1 MKRITALLLSFALL
15 LLLCA
20 CGAST
25 ASGGN
30 ASSGDAYASWGDASA
45 GDAYASSGN
54 AAGVLPLSATPASTD
69 EPFFCVTLESSRL
82 YAFPAGGGEGRLLVD
97 KYTNCFDQDGD
108 SVLASFDDGSVA
120 RVDIRTGEVE
130 EILPA
135 GTQLF
140 HRIHAYSGGFVGEYY
155 SIRESKLFLCENG
168 KEPEE
173 IFSGRYFGDVRV
185 MNDTLVGS
193 DYSNGTNR
201 IIGYALPSLE
211 QKWETPLDAYYCLSA
226 NDDDLLISNSYDGFI
241 SRVDP
246 TDGSVTNVSGAIYA
260 NDNVQYAFDG
270 AYLVEGN
277 YETNFAFYYVR
288 GNERLTLDLPQAETT
303 RYVASARDG
312 KVLISCSAS
321 VEAGDYGWTTTTT
334 YIVLD
339 MESAKLYIVDLNGLY
354 SELFADGDFPV
365 MDSST
370 ARKPLVQN
378 IYRFFC
384 LDTGY
389 GGAEPLCSTTH
400 GAWLNI
406 ADKKADIAL
415 LAAPTDEEKAYLAE
429 RGVEVEMKLYG
440 GDGLVFI
447 APSDKADFCMVMY
460 NADGSRGAMCGNA
473 SRCVGKY
480 VYDRG
485 MTDKTV
491 VTLETDS
498 GVKTL
503 NLTVENGRTQS
514 VCVDMGAPIL
524 DCEAVPCLLGQGV
537 VKRAPITAL
546 GRRFEITPVSMGNPH
561 CVVFSKNIDS
571 INIQKIGAEFEN
583 HPAFPDRINTE
594 FVQPI
599 SASRIKMRVWERG
612 AGETLSCGTGA
623 CAAAV
628 ACILNGYCKRNTDI
642 KISLRGG
649 ELSVKWSADGNVYL
663 TGSAQTVFTGEIA
676 YGGGAR

>member
-1 MKRITALLLSFALL
+1 MKKLTTLFLSLALLLV
-15 LLLCA
+15 LCA
-20 CGAST
+20 CGAPN
-25 ASGGN
+25 ASSGN
-30 ASSGDAYASWGDASA
+30 ASSGNAYASWGNASAGDAYASWGDASA

-97 KYTNCFDQDGD
+97 KYTNCFDQDAD

-155 SIRESKLFLCENG
+155 SIRESKLYLCEDG
-168 KEPEE
+168 KEPVE
-173 IFSGRYFGDVRV
+173 IFPGRYFGDVRV
-185 MNDTLVGS
+185 VNDTLVGS
-193 DYSNGTNR
+193 DYSGDSNR

-211 QKWETPLDAYYCLSA
+211 QKWETKLDLYCYLTA
-226 NDDDLLISNSYDGFI
+226 NDDDLLLSNSYDGFV

-246 TDGSVTNVSGAIYA
+246 SDGSVVNVNGAIYA
-260 NDNVQYAFDG
+260 NDNVLYAWDG
-270 AYLVEGN
+270 TYLLEGN
-277 YETNFAFYYVR
+277 YTTNFALYLVR

-447 APSDKADFCMVMY
+447 GNNACGVTDLTLDQVRAIFRGEITNWSELGGADHAIRVLYRDDQSGSQRLFEKMVFKGE
-460 NADGSRGAMCGNA
+460 D
-473 SRCVGKY
+473 
-480 VYDRG
+480 
-485 MTDKTV
+485 
-491 VTLETDS
+491 
-498 GVKTL
+498 
-503 NLTVENGRTQS
+503 
-514 VCVDMGAPIL
+514 
-524 DCEAVPCLLGQGV
+524 VPDYE
-537 VKRAPITAL
+537 AL
-546 GRRFEITPVSMGNPH
+546 GFERLDEMNTLVSACLDDPYAIGYSIMTYLND
-561 CVVFSKNIDS
+561 VYSNEALLAFS
-571 INIQKIGAEFEN
+571 
-583 HPAFPDRINTE
+583 
-594 FVQPI
+594 
-599 SASRIKMRVWERG
+599 
-612 AGETLSCGTGA
+612 
-623 CAAAV
+623 
-628 ACILNGYCKRNTDI
+628 LNGYSATPENVRTGDYPLGTKGYVVIRSDEPEDSPSRRLYNWFG
-642 KISLRGG
+642 SP
-649 ELSVKWSADGNVYL
+649 LSDTFL
-663 TGSAQTVFTGEIA
+663 TSCGITPLSE
-676 YGGGAR
+676 

>member
-1 MKRITALLLSFALL
+1 MKKLTTLFLSLALLLV
-15 LLLCA
+15 LCA
-20 CGAST
+20 CGAPN
-25 ASGGN
+25 ASSGNASSGDAYASWGN

-135 GTQLF
+135 STQLF

-155 SIRESKLFLCENG
+155 SIRESKLYLCEDG
-168 KEPEE
+168 KEPAE
-173 IFSGRYFGDVRV
+173 IFPGRYFGDVRV
-185 MNDTLVGS
+185 VNDTLVGS
-193 DYSNGTNR
+193 DYSGDSNR

-211 QKWETPLDAYYCLSA
+211 QKWETKLDLYCYLTA
-226 NDDDLLISNSYDGFI
+226 NDDDLLLSNSYDGFV

-246 TDGSVTNVSGAIYA
+246 SDGSVVNVNGAIYA
-260 NDNVQYAFDG
+260 NDNVLYAWDG
-270 AYLVEGN
+270 TYLLEGN
-277 YETNFAFYYVR
+277 YTTNFALYLVR

-321 VEAGDYGWTTTTT
+321 VEAGDYGWTNTTT

-447 APSDKADFCMVMY
+447 GNSACGVTDLTLDQVRAIFRGEITNWSELGGADHAIRVLYRDDQSGSQRLFEKMVFKGE
-460 NADGSRGAMCGNA
+460 D
-473 SRCVGKY
+473 
-480 VYDRG
+480 
-485 MTDKTV
+485 
-491 VTLETDS
+491 
-498 GVKTL
+498 
-503 NLTVENGRTQS
+503 
-514 VCVDMGAPIL
+514 
-524 DCEAVPCLLGQGV
+524 VPDYE
-537 VKRAPITAL
+537 AL
-546 GRRFEITPVSMGNPH
+546 GFERLDEMNTLVSACLDDPYAIGYSIMTYLNDVYSNEALLAFSLIGYSATPENVRTGDYPLGTKGYVVIRSDEPEDSPARRLYNWFGSPLSDTFLTSCGITP
-561 CVVFSKNIDS
+561 
-571 INIQKIGAEFEN
+571 
-583 HPAFPDRINTE
+583 
-594 FVQPI
+594 
-599 SASRIKMRVWERG
+599 
-612 AGETLSCGTGA
+612 LS
-623 CAAAV
+623 
-628 ACILNGYCKRNTDI
+628 
-642 KISLRGG
+642 
-649 ELSVKWSADGNVYL
+649 E
-663 TGSAQTVFTGEIA
+663 
-676 YGGGAR
+676 

>member
-1 MKRITALLLSFALL
+1 
-15 LLLCA
+15 
-20 CGAST
+20 
-25 ASGGN
+25 
-30 ASSGDAYASWGDASA
+30 
-45 GDAYASSGN
+45 
-54 AAGVLPLSATPASTD
+54 
-69 EPFFCVTLESSRL
+69 
-82 YAFPAGGGEGRLLVD
+82 
-97 KYTNCFDQDGD
+97 
-108 SVLASFDDGSVA
+108 VLASFDDGSVA

-155 SIRESKLFLCENG
+155 SIRESKLYLCEDG
-168 KEPEE
+168 KEPVE
-173 IFSGRYFGDVRV
+173 IFTDRYFGDVRV
-185 MNDTLVGS
+185 IRDTLVGS

-211 QKWETPLDAYYCLSA
+211 QKWETPLDAYCCLSA

-246 TDGSVTNVSGAIYA
+246 GDGSVANVSGAVYA
-260 NDNVQYAFDG
+260 NDSVLYAYDG

-277 YETNFAFYYVR
+277 YETNFALYYLR

-321 VEAGDYGWTTTTT
+321 VEAGDYGWTNTTT

-447 APSDKADFCMVMY
+447 GNSACGVTDLTLDQVRAIFRGEITNWSELGGADHAIRVLYRDDQSGSQRLFEKMVFKGE
-460 NADGSRGAMCGNA
+460 D
-473 SRCVGKY
+473 
-480 VYDRG
+480 
-485 MTDKTV
+485 
-491 VTLETDS
+491 
-498 GVKTL
+498 
-503 NLTVENGRTQS
+503 
-514 VCVDMGAPIL
+514 
-524 DCEAVPCLLGQGV
+524 VPDYE
-537 VKRAPITAL
+537 AL
-546 GRRFEITPVSMGNPH
+546 GFERLDEMNTLVSACLDDPYAIGYSIMTYLND
-561 CVVFSKNIDS
+561 VYSNEALLAFS
-571 INIQKIGAEFEN
+571 
-583 HPAFPDRINTE
+583 
-594 FVQPI
+594 
-599 SASRIKMRVWERG
+599 
-612 AGETLSCGTGA
+612 
-623 CAAAV
+623 
-628 ACILNGYCKRNTDI
+628 LNGYSATPENVRTGDYPLGTKGYVVIRSDEPEDSPARRLYNWFG
-642 KISLRGG
+642 SP
-649 ELSVKWSADGNVYL
+649 LSDTFL
-663 TGSAQTVFTGEIA
+663 TSCGITPLSE
-676 YGGGAR
+676 

>member
-1 MKRITALLLSFALL
+1 MKKLTALFLSLALLLI
-15 LLLCA
+15 LCA
-20 CGAST
+20 CGAPN
-25 ASGGN
+25 ASDGN
-30 ASSGDAYASWGDASA
+30 ASSGNVYASWGDASSGDAYASWGDASA
-45 GDAYASSGN
+45 GDAYASSGD

-140 HRIHAYSGGFVGEYY
+140 HRIHAFSGGFVGEYY
-155 SIRESKLFLCENG
+155 SIRESKLYLCETG
-168 KEPEE
+168 KEPAE
-173 IFSGRYFGDVRV
+173 IFPGEYVGDVRV
-185 MNDTLVGS
+185 IDNVLLGS
-193 DYSNGTNR
+193 SYSGESYCIT
-201 IIGYALPSLE
+201 GYALPSLRE
-211 QKWETPLDAYYCLSA
+211 IWSVKLDPYCYPSYTTGDYFLS
-226 NDDDLLISNSYDGFI
+226 DSYSNAKM
-241 SRVDP
+241 RVDS
-246 TDGSVTNVSGAIYA
+246 TDGSIHGVDGNFAVNDTVLYA
-260 NDNVQYAFDG
+260 YGD

-277 YETNFAFYYVR
+277 YETNFALNLVR

-321 VEAGDYGWTTTTT
+321 VEAGDYGWTNTTT

-406 ADKKADIAL
+406 ADRKADIAL
-415 LAAPTDEEKAYLAE
+415 LAAPTEEEQAYLKE
-429 RGVEVEMKLYG
+429 QGVEVEMKLYG

-447 APSDKADFCMVMY
+447 GNNECGVTDLTLDEVRAIFRGEITNWSELGGADHAIRVLYRDDQSGSQRLIEKMVFKGE
-460 NADGSRGAMCGNA
+460 D
-473 SRCVGKY
+473 
-480 VYDRG
+480 
-485 MTDKTV
+485 
-491 VTLETDS
+491 
-498 GVKTL
+498 
-503 NLTVENGRTQS
+503 
-514 VCVDMGAPIL
+514 
-524 DCEAVPCLLGQGV
+524 VPDYE
-537 VKRAPITAL
+537 AL
-546 GRRFEITPVSMGNPH
+546 GFERLDEMSTLVSACLDDPYAIGYSIMTYLND
-561 CVVFSKNIDS
+561 VYSNEALLAFS
-571 INIQKIGAEFEN
+571 
-583 HPAFPDRINTE
+583 
-594 FVQPI
+594 
-599 SASRIKMRVWERG
+599 
-612 AGETLSCGTGA
+612 
-623 CAAAV
+623 
-628 ACILNGYCKRNTDI
+628 LNGYSATAENVRTGDYPLGTKGYVVIRSDEPENSPARRLYDWFG
-642 KISLRGG
+642 SP
-649 ELSVKWSADGNVYL
+649 LSDTFL
-663 TGSAQTVFTGEIA
+663 TSCGITPLSE
-676 YGGGAR
+676 

>member
-1 MKRITALLLSFALL
+1 MKKLTTLVLSLALLLV
-15 LLLCA
+15 LCA
-20 CGAST
+20 CGAPN
-25 ASGGN
+25 ASSGN
-30 ASSGDAYASWGDASA
+30 ASSGDAYASWGDASSGDAYASWGDASA

-54 AAGVLPLSATPASTD
+54 ATGVLPLSATPASTD

-155 SIRESKLFLCENG
+155 SIRESKLYLCENG
-168 KEPEE
+168 KEPVE
-173 IFSGRYFGDVRV
+173 IFTDRYFGDVRV
-185 MNDTLVGS
+185 IRDTLVGS

-211 QKWETPLDAYYCLSA
+211 QKWETPLDAYCCLSA

-246 TDGSVTNVSGAIYA
+246 GDGSVANVSGAVYA
-260 NDNVQYAFDG
+260 NDSVLYAYDG

-277 YETNFAFYYVR
+277 YETNFALYYLR

-321 VEAGDYGWTTTTT
+321 VEAGDYGWTNTTT

-384 LDTGY
+384 LDPGY

-447 APSDKADFCMVMY
+447 GNSACGVTDLTLDQVRAIFRGEITNWSELGGADHAIRVLYRDDQSGSQRLFEKMVFKGE
-460 NADGSRGAMCGNA
+460 D
-473 SRCVGKY
+473 
-480 VYDRG
+480 
-485 MTDKTV
+485 
-491 VTLETDS
+491 
-498 GVKTL
+498 
-503 NLTVENGRTQS
+503 
-514 VCVDMGAPIL
+514 
-524 DCEAVPCLLGQGV
+524 VPDYE
-537 VKRAPITAL
+537 AL
-546 GRRFEITPVSMGNPH
+546 GFERLDEMNTLVSACLDDPYAIGYSIMTYLND
-561 CVVFSKNIDS
+561 VYSNEALLAFS
-571 INIQKIGAEFEN
+571 
-583 HPAFPDRINTE
+583 
-594 FVQPI
+594 
-599 SASRIKMRVWERG
+599 
-612 AGETLSCGTGA
+612 
-623 CAAAV
+623 
-628 ACILNGYCKRNTDI
+628 LNGYSATPENVRTGDYPLGTKGYVVIRSDEPEDSPARRLYNWFG
-642 KISLRGG
+642 SP
-649 ELSVKWSADGNVYL
+649 LSDTFL
-663 TGSAQTVFTGEIA
+663 TSCGITPLSE
-676 YGGGAR
+676 

>member
-1 MKRITALLLSFALL
+1 MKKLTTLFLSLALLLV
-15 LLLCA
+15 LCA
-20 CGAST
+20 CGALN
-25 ASGGN
+25 ASSGNASSGDAYASWGN

-155 SIRESKLFLCENG
+155 SIRESKLYLCDDG
-168 KEPEE
+168 KEPVE
-173 IFSGRYFGDVRV
+173 IFPGRYFGDVRV
-185 MNDTLVGS
+185 VNDTLVGS
-193 DYSNGTNR
+193 DYSGDSNR

-211 QKWETPLDAYYCLSA
+211 QKWETKLDLYCYLTA
-226 NDDDLLISNSYDGFI
+226 NDDDLLLSNSYDGFV

-246 TDGSVTNVSGAIYA
+246 SDGSVVNVNGAIYA
-260 NDNVQYAFDG
+260 NDNVLYAWDG
-270 AYLVEGN
+270 TYLLEGN
-277 YETNFAFYYVR
+277 YTTNFALYLVR

-321 VEAGDYGWTTTTT
+321 VEAGDYGWTNTTT

-447 APSDKADFCMVMY
+447 GNSACGVTDLTLDQVRVIFRGEITNWSELGGADHAIRVLYRDDQSGSQRLFEKMVFKGE
-460 NADGSRGAMCGNA
+460 D
-473 SRCVGKY
+473 
-480 VYDRG
+480 
-485 MTDKTV
+485 
-491 VTLETDS
+491 
-498 GVKTL
+498 
-503 NLTVENGRTQS
+503 
-514 VCVDMGAPIL
+514 
-524 DCEAVPCLLGQGV
+524 VPDYE
-537 VKRAPITAL
+537 AL
-546 GRRFEITPVSMGNPH
+546 GFERLDEMNTLVSACLDDPYAIGYSIMTYLND
-561 CVVFSKNIDS
+561 VYSNEALLAFS
-571 INIQKIGAEFEN
+571 
-583 HPAFPDRINTE
+583 
-594 FVQPI
+594 
-599 SASRIKMRVWERG
+599 
-612 AGETLSCGTGA
+612 
-623 CAAAV
+623 
-628 ACILNGYCKRNTDI
+628 LNGYSATPENVRTGDYPLGTKGYVVIRSDEPEDSPARRLYNWFG
-642 KISLRGG
+642 SP
-649 ELSVKWSADGNVYL
+649 LSDTFL
-663 TGSAQTVFTGEIA
+663 TSCGITPLSE
-676 YGGGAR
+676 

>member
-1 MKRITALLLSFALL
+1 MKKLTTLFLSLALLLV
-15 LLLCA
+15 LCA
-20 CGAST
+20 CGAPN
-25 ASGGN
+25 ASSGNASSGDAYASWGN

-97 KYTNCFDQDGD
+97 KYTNCFDRDGD

-155 SIRESKLFLCENG
+155 SVRESKLYLCEDG
-168 KEPEE
+168 KEPAE
-173 IFSGRYFGDVRV
+173 IFPGRYFGDVRV
-185 MNDTLVGS
+185 VNDTLVGS
-193 DYSNGTNR
+193 DYSGDSNR

-211 QKWETPLDAYYCLSA
+211 QKWETKLDLYCYLTA
-226 NDDDLLISNSYDGFI
+226 NDDDLLLSNSYDGFV

-246 TDGSVTNVSGAIYA
+246 SDGSVVNVNGAIYA
-260 NDNVQYAFDG
+260 NDNVLYAWDG
-270 AYLVEGN
+270 TYLLEGN
-277 YETNFAFYYVR
+277 YTTNFALYLVR

-321 VEAGDYGWTTTTT
+321 VEAGDYGWTNTTT

-447 APSDKADFCMVMY
+447 GNSACGVTDLTLDQVRAIFRGEITNWSELGGADHAIRVLYRDDQSGSQRLFEKMVFKGE
-460 NADGSRGAMCGNA
+460 D
-473 SRCVGKY
+473 
-480 VYDRG
+480 
-485 MTDKTV
+485 
-491 VTLETDS
+491 
-498 GVKTL
+498 
-503 NLTVENGRTQS
+503 
-514 VCVDMGAPIL
+514 
-524 DCEAVPCLLGQGV
+524 VPDYE
-537 VKRAPITAL
+537 AL
-546 GRRFEITPVSMGNPH
+546 GFERLDEMNTLVSACLDDPYAIGYSIMTYLND
-561 CVVFSKNIDS
+561 VYSNEALLAFS
-571 INIQKIGAEFEN
+571 
-583 HPAFPDRINTE
+583 
-594 FVQPI
+594 
-599 SASRIKMRVWERG
+599 
-612 AGETLSCGTGA
+612 
-623 CAAAV
+623 
-628 ACILNGYCKRNTDI
+628 LNGYSATPENVRTGDYPLGTKGYVVIRSDEPEDSPARRLYNWFG
-642 KISLRGG
+642 SP
-649 ELSVKWSADGNVYL
+649 LSDTFL
-663 TGSAQTVFTGEIA
+663 TSCGITPLSE
-676 YGGGAR
+676 

>member
-1 MKRITALLLSFALL
+1 MKKLTTLFLSLALLLV
-15 LLLCA
+15 LCA
-20 CGAST
+20 CGALN
-25 ASGGN
+25 ASSGNASSGDAYASWGN

-155 SIRESKLFLCENG
+155 SIRESKLYLCDDG
-168 KEPEE
+168 KEPVE
-173 IFSGRYFGDVRV
+173 IFPGRYFGDVRV
-185 MNDTLVGS
+185 VNDTLVGS
-193 DYSNGTNR
+193 DYSGDSNR

-211 QKWETPLDAYYCLSA
+211 QKWETKLDLYCYLTA
-226 NDDDLLISNSYDGFI
+226 NDDDLLLSNSYDGFV

-246 TDGSVTNVSGAIYA
+246 SDGSVVNVNGAIYA
-260 NDNVQYAFDG
+260 NDNVLYAWDG
-270 AYLVEGN
+270 TYLLEGN
-277 YETNFAFYYVR
+277 YTTNFALYLVR

-400 GAWLNI
+400 GVWLNI

-447 APSDKADFCMVMY
+447 GNSACGVTDLTLDQVRAIF
-460 NADGSRGAMCGNA
+460 RG
-473 SRCVGKY
+473 
-480 VYDRG
+480 
-485 MTDKTV
+485 
-491 VTLETDS
+491 
-498 GVKTL
+498 
-503 NLTVENGRTQS
+503 
-514 VCVDMGAPIL
+514 
-524 DCEAVPCLLGQGV
+524 
-537 VKRAPITAL
+537 
-546 GRRFEITPVSMGNPH
+546 EITNWSELGGADHAIRVLYRDDQSGSQRLFEKMVFKGEDVPDYEALDFERLDEMNTLVSACLDDPYAIGYSIMTYLND
-561 CVVFSKNIDS
+561 VYSNEALLAFS
-571 INIQKIGAEFEN
+571 
-583 HPAFPDRINTE
+583 
-594 FVQPI
+594 
-599 SASRIKMRVWERG
+599 
-612 AGETLSCGTGA
+612 
-623 CAAAV
+623 
-628 ACILNGYCKRNTDI
+628 LNGYSATPENVRTGDYPLGTKGYVVIRSDEPEDSPARRLYNWFG
-642 KISLRGG
+642 SP
-649 ELSVKWSADGNVYL
+649 LSDTFL
-663 TGSAQTVFTGEIA
+663 TSCGITPLSE
-676 YGGGAR
+676 

>member
-1 MKRITALLLSFALL
+1 MKKLTTLFLSLALLLV
-15 LLLCA
+15 LCA
-20 CGAST
+20 CGAPN
-25 ASGGN
+25 ASSGNASSGDAYASWGN

-155 SIRESKLFLCENG
+155 SIRESKLYLCEDG
-168 KEPEE
+168 KEPAE
-173 IFSGRYFGDVRV
+173 IFPGRYFGDVRV
-185 MNDTLVGS
+185 VNDTLVGS
-193 DYSNGTNR
+193 DYSGDSNR

-211 QKWETPLDAYYCLSA
+211 QKWETKLDLYCYLTA
-226 NDDDLLISNSYDGFI
+226 NDDDLLLSNSYDGFV

-246 TDGSVTNVSGAIYA
+246 SDGSVVNVNGAIYA
-260 NDNVQYAFDG
+260 NDNVLYAWDG
-270 AYLVEGN
+270 TYLLEGN
-277 YETNFAFYYVR
+277 YTTNFALYLVR

-321 VEAGDYGWTTTTT
+321 VEAGDYGWTNTTT

-447 APSDKADFCMVMY
+447 GNSACGVTDLTLDQVRAIFRGEITNWSELGGADHAIRVLYRDDQSGSQRLFEKMVFKGE
-460 NADGSRGAMCGNA
+460 D
-473 SRCVGKY
+473 
-480 VYDRG
+480 
-485 MTDKTV
+485 
-491 VTLETDS
+491 
-498 GVKTL
+498 
-503 NLTVENGRTQS
+503 
-514 VCVDMGAPIL
+514 
-524 DCEAVPCLLGQGV
+524 VPDYE
-537 VKRAPITAL
+537 AL
-546 GRRFEITPVSMGNPH
+546 GFERLDEMNTLVSACLDDPYAIGYSIMTYLNDVYSNEALLAFSLIGYSATPENVRTGDYPLGTKGYVVIRSDEPEDSPARRLYNWFGSPLSDTFLTSYGITP
-561 CVVFSKNIDS
+561 
-571 INIQKIGAEFEN
+571 
-583 HPAFPDRINTE
+583 
-594 FVQPI
+594 
-599 SASRIKMRVWERG
+599 
-612 AGETLSCGTGA
+612 LS
-623 CAAAV
+623 
-628 ACILNGYCKRNTDI
+628 
-642 KISLRGG
+642 
-649 ELSVKWSADGNVYL
+649 E
-663 TGSAQTVFTGEIA
+663 
-676 YGGGAR
+676 

>member
-1 MKRITALLLSFALL
+1 MKKLTTLFLSLALLLV
-15 LLLCA
+15 LCA
-20 CGAST
+20 CGAPN
-25 ASGGN
+25 ASSGNASSGDAYASWGN

-120 RVDIRTGEVE
+120 HVDIRTGEVE

-155 SIRESKLFLCENG
+155 SIRESKLYLCEDG
-168 KEPEE
+168 KEPVE
-173 IFSGRYFGDVRV
+173 IFPGRYFGDVRV
-185 MNDTLVGS
+185 VNDTLVGS
-193 DYSNGTNR
+193 DYSGDSNR

-211 QKWETPLDAYYCLSA
+211 QKWETKLDLYCYLTA
-226 NDDDLLISNSYDGFI
+226 NDDDLLLSNSYDGFV

-246 TDGSVTNVSGAIYA
+246 SDGSVVNVNGAIYA
-260 NDNVQYAFDG
+260 NDNVLYAWDG
-270 AYLVEGN
+270 TYLLEGN
-277 YETNFAFYYVR
+277 YTTNFALYLVR

-447 APSDKADFCMVMY
+447 GNSACGVTDLTLDQVRAIFRGEITNWSELGGADHAIRVLYRDDQSGSQRLFEKMVFKGE
-460 NADGSRGAMCGNA
+460 D
-473 SRCVGKY
+473 
-480 VYDRG
+480 
-485 MTDKTV
+485 
-491 VTLETDS
+491 
-498 GVKTL
+498 
-503 NLTVENGRTQS
+503 
-514 VCVDMGAPIL
+514 
-524 DCEAVPCLLGQGV
+524 VPDYE
-537 VKRAPITAL
+537 AL
-546 GRRFEITPVSMGNPH
+546 GFERLDEMSTLVSACLDDPYAIGYSIMTYLND
-561 CVVFSKNIDS
+561 VYSNEALLAFS
-571 INIQKIGAEFEN
+571 
-583 HPAFPDRINTE
+583 
-594 FVQPI
+594 
-599 SASRIKMRVWERG
+599 
-612 AGETLSCGTGA
+612 
-623 CAAAV
+623 
-628 ACILNGYCKRNTDI
+628 LNGYSATPENVRTGDYPLGTKGYVVIRSDEPEDSPARRLYNWFG
-642 KISLRGG
+642 SP
-649 ELSVKWSADGNVYL
+649 LSDTFL
-663 TGSAQTVFTGEIA
+663 TSCGITPLSE
-676 YGGGAR
+676 

>member
-1 MKRITALLLSFALL
+1 MKKLTALFLSLALLLV
-15 LLLCA
+15 LCA
-20 CGAST
+20 CSAPNASSGN
-25 ASGGN
+25 ASSGDAYASWGN

-120 RVDIRTGEVE
+120 HVDIRTGEVE

-155 SIRESKLFLCENG
+155 SIRESKLYLCENG
-168 KEPEE
+168 KEPVE
-173 IFSGRYFGDVRV
+173 IFPGRYFGDVRV
-185 MNDTLVGS
+185 VNDTLVGS
-193 DYSNGTNR
+193 DYSGDSNR

-211 QKWETPLDAYYCLSA
+211 QKWETKLDLYCYLTA
-226 NDDDLLISNSYDGFI
+226 NDDDFLLSNSYDGFV

-246 TDGSVTNVSGAIYA
+246 SDGSVVNVNGAIYA
-260 NDNVQYAFDG
+260 NDNVLYAWDG
-270 AYLVEGN
+270 TYLLEGN
-277 YETNFAFYYVR
+277 YTTNFALYLVR

-321 VEAGDYGWTTTTT
+321 VEAGDYGWTNTTT

-447 APSDKADFCMVMY
+447 GNSACGVTDLTLDQVRAIFRGEITNWSELGGADHAIRVLYRDDQSGSQRLFEKMVFKGE
-460 NADGSRGAMCGNA
+460 D
-473 SRCVGKY
+473 
-480 VYDRG
+480 
-485 MTDKTV
+485 
-491 VTLETDS
+491 
-498 GVKTL
+498 
-503 NLTVENGRTQS
+503 
-514 VCVDMGAPIL
+514 
-524 DCEAVPCLLGQGV
+524 VPDYE
-537 VKRAPITAL
+537 AL
-546 GRRFEITPVSMGNPH
+546 GFERLDEMNTLVSACLDDPYAIGYSIMTYLND
-561 CVVFSKNIDS
+561 VYSNEALLAFS
-571 INIQKIGAEFEN
+571 
-583 HPAFPDRINTE
+583 
-594 FVQPI
+594 
-599 SASRIKMRVWERG
+599 
-612 AGETLSCGTGA
+612 
-623 CAAAV
+623 
-628 ACILNGYCKRNTDI
+628 LNGYSATPENVRTGDYPLGTKGYVVIRSDEPEDSPARRLYNWFG
-642 KISLRGG
+642 SP
-649 ELSVKWSADGNVYL
+649 LSDTFL
-663 TGSAQTVFTGEIA
+663 TSCGITPLSE
-676 YGGGAR
+676 

>member
-1 MKRITALLLSFALL
+1 MKKLTTLFLSLALLLV
-15 LLLCA
+15 LCA
-20 CGAST
+20 CGAPN
-25 ASGGN
+25 ASSGNASSGDAYASWGN

-45 GDAYASSGN
+45 GDAYVSSGN

-155 SIRESKLFLCENG
+155 SIRESKLYLCEDG
-168 KEPEE
+168 KEPAE
-173 IFSGRYFGDVRV
+173 IFPGRYFGDVRV
-185 MNDTLVGS
+185 VNDTLVGS
-193 DYSNGTNR
+193 DYSGDSNR

-211 QKWETPLDAYYCLSA
+211 QKWETKLDLYCYLTA
-226 NDDDLLISNSYDGFI
+226 NDDDLLLSNSYDGFV

-246 TDGSVTNVSGAIYA
+246 SDGSVVNVNGAIYA
-260 NDNVQYAFDG
+260 NDNVLYAWDG
-270 AYLVEGN
+270 TYLLEGN
-277 YETNFAFYYVR
+277 YTTNFALYLVR

-321 VEAGDYGWTTTTT
+321 VEAGDYGWTNTTT

-447 APSDKADFCMVMY
+447 GNSACGVTDLTLDQVRAIFRGEITNWSELGGADHAIRVLYRDDQSGSQRLFEKMVFKGE
-460 NADGSRGAMCGNA
+460 D
-473 SRCVGKY
+473 
-480 VYDRG
+480 
-485 MTDKTV
+485 
-491 VTLETDS
+491 
-498 GVKTL
+498 
-503 NLTVENGRTQS
+503 
-514 VCVDMGAPIL
+514 
-524 DCEAVPCLLGQGV
+524 VPDYE
-537 VKRAPITAL
+537 AL
-546 GRRFEITPVSMGNPH
+546 GFERLDEMNTLVSACLDDPYAIGYSIMTYLND
-561 CVVFSKNIDS
+561 VYSNEALLAFS
-571 INIQKIGAEFEN
+571 
-583 HPAFPDRINTE
+583 
-594 FVQPI
+594 
-599 SASRIKMRVWERG
+599 
-612 AGETLSCGTGA
+612 
-623 CAAAV
+623 
-628 ACILNGYCKRNTDI
+628 LNGYSATPENVRTGDYPLGTKGYVVIRSDEPEDSPARRLYNWFG
-642 KISLRGG
+642 SP
-649 ELSVKWSADGNVYL
+649 LSDTFL
-663 TGSAQTVFTGEIA
+663 TSCGITPLSE
-676 YGGGAR
+676 

>member
-1 MKRITALLLSFALL
+1 MKKLTTLFLSLALLLV
-15 LLLCA
+15 LCA
-20 CGAST
+20 CGAPN
-25 ASGGN
+25 ASSGNASSGDAYASWGN

-155 SIRESKLFLCENG
+155 SIRESKLYLCEDG
-168 KEPEE
+168 KEPAE
-173 IFSGRYFGDVRV
+173 IFPGRYFGDVRV
-185 MNDTLVGS
+185 VNDTLVGS
-193 DYSNGTNR
+193 DYSGDSNR

-211 QKWETPLDAYYCLSA
+211 QKWETKLDLYCYLTA
-226 NDDDLLISNSYDGFI
+226 NDDDLLLSNSYDGFV

-246 TDGSVTNVSGAIYA
+246 SDGSVVNVNGAIYA
-260 NDNVQYAFDG
+260 NDNVLYAWDG
-270 AYLVEGN
+270 TYLLEGN
-277 YETNFAFYYVR
+277 YTTNFALYLVR

-321 VEAGDYGWTTTTT
+321 VEAGDYGWTNTTT

-447 APSDKADFCMVMY
+447 GNSACGVTDLTLDQVRAIFRGEITNWSELGGADHAIRVLYRDDQSGSQRLFEKMVFKGE
-460 NADGSRGAMCGNA
+460 D
-473 SRCVGKY
+473 
-480 VYDRG
+480 
-485 MTDKTV
+485 
-491 VTLETDS
+491 
-498 GVKTL
+498 
-503 NLTVENGRTQS
+503 
-514 VCVDMGAPIL
+514 
-524 DCEAVPCLLGQGV
+524 VPDYE
-537 VKRAPITAL
+537 AL
-546 GRRFEITPVSMGNPH
+546 GFERLDEMSTLVSACLDDPYAIGYSIMTYLND
-561 CVVFSKNIDS
+561 VYSNEALLAFS
-571 INIQKIGAEFEN
+571 
-583 HPAFPDRINTE
+583 
-594 FVQPI
+594 
-599 SASRIKMRVWERG
+599 
-612 AGETLSCGTGA
+612 
-623 CAAAV
+623 
-628 ACILNGYCKRNTDI
+628 LNGYSATPENVRTGDYPLGTKGYVVIRSDEPEDSPARRLYNWFG
-642 KISLRGG
+642 SP
-649 ELSVKWSADGNVYL
+649 LSDTFL
-663 TGSAQTVFTGEIA
+663 TSCGITPLSE
-676 YGGGAR
+676 

>member
-1 MKRITALLLSFALL
+1 MKKLTTLFLSLALLLV
-15 LLLCA
+15 LCA
-20 CGAST
+20 CGAPN
-25 ASGGN
+25 ASSGNASSGDAYTSWGN

-54 AAGVLPLSATPASTD
+54 ATGVLPLSATPASTD

-155 SIRESKLFLCENG
+155 SIRESKLYLCEDG
-168 KEPEE
+168 KEPVE
-173 IFSGRYFGDVRV
+173 IFPGRYFGDVRV
-185 MNDTLVGS
+185 VNDTLVGS
-193 DYSNGTNR
+193 DYSGDSNR

-211 QKWETPLDAYYCLSA
+211 QKWETKLDLYCYLTA
-226 NDDDLLISNSYDGFI
+226 NDDDLLLSNSYDGFV

-246 TDGSVTNVSGAIYA
+246 SDGSVVNVNGAIYA
-260 NDNVQYAFDG
+260 NDNVLYAWDG
-270 AYLVEGN
+270 TYLLEGN
-277 YETNFAFYYVR
+277 YTTNFALYLVR

-447 APSDKADFCMVMY
+447 GNSACGVTDLTLDQVRAIFRGEITNWSELGGADHAIRVLYRDDQSGSQRLFEKMVFKGE
-460 NADGSRGAMCGNA
+460 D
-473 SRCVGKY
+473 
-480 VYDRG
+480 
-485 MTDKTV
+485 
-491 VTLETDS
+491 
-498 GVKTL
+498 
-503 NLTVENGRTQS
+503 
-514 VCVDMGAPIL
+514 
-524 DCEAVPCLLGQGV
+524 VPDYE
-537 VKRAPITAL
+537 AL
-546 GRRFEITPVSMGNPH
+546 GFERLDEMSTLVSACLDDPYAIGYSIMTYLND
-561 CVVFSKNIDS
+561 VYSNEALLAFS
-571 INIQKIGAEFEN
+571 
-583 HPAFPDRINTE
+583 
-594 FVQPI
+594 
-599 SASRIKMRVWERG
+599 
-612 AGETLSCGTGA
+612 
-623 CAAAV
+623 
-628 ACILNGYCKRNTDI
+628 LNGYSATPENVRTGDYPLGTKGYVVIRSDEPEDSPARRLYNWFG
-642 KISLRGG
+642 SP
-649 ELSVKWSADGNVYL
+649 LSDTFL
-663 TGSAQTVFTGEIA
+663 TSCGITPLSE
-676 YGGGAR
+676 

>member
-1 MKRITALLLSFALL
+1 MKKLTTLFLSLALLLV
-15 LLLCA
+15 LCA
-20 CGAST
+20 CGAPN
-25 ASGGN
+25 ASSGNASSGDAYASWGN

-155 SIRESKLFLCENG
+155 SIRESKLYLCEDG
-168 KEPEE
+168 KEPVE
-173 IFSGRYFGDVRV
+173 IFPGRYFGDVRV
-185 MNDTLVGS
+185 VNDTLVGS
-193 DYSNGTNR
+193 DYSGDSNR

-211 QKWETPLDAYYCLSA
+211 QKWETKLDLYCYLTA
-226 NDDDLLISNSYDGFI
+226 NDDDLLLSNSYDGFV

-246 TDGSVTNVSGAIYA
+246 SDGSVVNVNGAIYA
-260 NDNVQYAFDG
+260 NDNVLYAWDG
-270 AYLVEGN
+270 TYLLEGN
-277 YETNFAFYYVR
+277 YTTNFALYLVR

-321 VEAGDYGWTTTTT
+321 VEAGDYGWTNTTT

-447 APSDKADFCMVMY
+447 GNSACGVTDLTLDQVRAIFRGEITNWSELGGADHAIRVLYRDDQSGSQRLFEKMVFKGE
-460 NADGSRGAMCGNA
+460 D
-473 SRCVGKY
+473 
-480 VYDRG
+480 
-485 MTDKTV
+485 
-491 VTLETDS
+491 
-498 GVKTL
+498 
-503 NLTVENGRTQS
+503 
-514 VCVDMGAPIL
+514 
-524 DCEAVPCLLGQGV
+524 VPDYE
-537 VKRAPITAL
+537 AL
-546 GRRFEITPVSMGNPH
+546 GFERLDEMNTLVSACLDDPYAIGYSIMTYLND
-561 CVVFSKNIDS
+561 VYSNEALLAFS
-571 INIQKIGAEFEN
+571 
-583 HPAFPDRINTE
+583 
-594 FVQPI
+594 
-599 SASRIKMRVWERG
+599 
-612 AGETLSCGTGA
+612 
-623 CAAAV
+623 
-628 ACILNGYCKRNTDI
+628 LNGYSATPENVRTGDYPLGTKGYVVIRSDEPED
-642 KISLRGG
+642 SPARRLYDWFGSP
-649 ELSVKWSADGNVYL
+649 LSDTFL
-663 TGSAQTVFTGEIA
+663 TSCGITPLSE
-676 YGGGAR
+676 

>member
-1 MKRITALLLSFALL
+1 MKKLTTLFLSLALLLV
-15 LLLCA
+15 LCA
-20 CGAST
+20 CGAPN
-25 ASGGN
+25 ASSGN
-30 ASSGDAYASWGDASA
+30 ASSGDAYASWGDASSGDASA

-155 SIRESKLFLCENG
+155 SIRESKLYLCEDG
-168 KEPEE
+168 KEPAE
-173 IFSGRYFGDVRV
+173 IFPGRYFGDVRV
-185 MNDTLVGS
+185 VNDTLVGS
-193 DYSNGTNR
+193 DYSGDSNR

-211 QKWETPLDAYYCLSA
+211 QKWETKLDLYCYLTA
-226 NDDDLLISNSYDGFI
+226 NDDDLLLSNSYDGFV

-246 TDGSVTNVSGAIYA
+246 SDGSVVNVNGAIYA
-260 NDNVQYAFDG
+260 NDNVLYAWDG
-270 AYLVEGN
+270 TYLLEGN
-277 YETNFAFYYVR
+277 YTTNFALYLVR

-321 VEAGDYGWTTTTT
+321 VEAGDYGWTNTTT

-447 APSDKADFCMVMY
+447 GNSACGVTDLTLDQVRAIFRGEITNWSELGGADHAIRVLYRDDQSGSQRLFEKMVFKGE
-460 NADGSRGAMCGNA
+460 D
-473 SRCVGKY
+473 
-480 VYDRG
+480 
-485 MTDKTV
+485 
-491 VTLETDS
+491 
-498 GVKTL
+498 
-503 NLTVENGRTQS
+503 
-514 VCVDMGAPIL
+514 
-524 DCEAVPCLLGQGV
+524 VPDYE
-537 VKRAPITAL
+537 AL
-546 GRRFEITPVSMGNPH
+546 GFERLDEMNTLVSACLDDPYAIGYSIMTYLND
-561 CVVFSKNIDS
+561 VYSNEALLAFS
-571 INIQKIGAEFEN
+571 
-583 HPAFPDRINTE
+583 
-594 FVQPI
+594 
-599 SASRIKMRVWERG
+599 
-612 AGETLSCGTGA
+612 
-623 CAAAV
+623 
-628 ACILNGYCKRNTDI
+628 LNGYSATPENVRTGDYPLGTKGYVVIRSDEPEDSPARRLYNWFG
-642 KISLRGG
+642 SP
-649 ELSVKWSADGNVYL
+649 LSDTFL
-663 TGSAQTVFTGEIA
+663 TSCGITPLSE
-676 YGGGAR
+676 

>member
-20 CGAST
+20 CGAKT
-25 ASGGN
+25 ASDGN

-155 SIRESKLFLCENG
+155 SIRESKLYLCENG
-168 KEPEE
+168 KEPVE
-173 IFSGRYFGDVRV
+173 IFPGEYVGDVRV
-185 MNDTLVGS
+185 IDNVLLGS
-193 DYSNGTNR
+193 SYSGESYCIT
-201 IIGYALPSLE
+201 GYALPSLRE
-211 QKWETPLDAYYCLSA
+211 IWSVKLDPYCYPSYTTGDYFLS
-226 NDDDLLISNSYDGFI
+226 DSYSNAKM
-241 SRVDP
+241 RVDS
-246 TDGSVTNVSGAIYA
+246 TDGSIHGADGNFAVNDTVLYA
-260 NDNVQYAFDG
+260 YGD

-277 YETNFAFYYVR
+277 YETNFALNLVR

-321 VEAGDYGWTTTTT
+321 VEAGDYGWTNTTT

-447 APSDKADFCMVMY
+447 GNSACGVTDLTLDEVRAIFRGEITNWSELGGADHAIHVLYRDDQSGSQRLFEKMLFK
-460 NADGSRGAMCGNA
+460 DG
-473 SRCVGKY
+473 
-480 VYDRG
+480 D
-485 MTDKTV
+485 
-491 VTLETDS
+491 
-498 GVKTL
+498 
-503 NLTVENGRTQS
+503 
-514 VCVDMGAPIL
+514 
-524 DCEAVPCLLGQGV
+524 VPDYE
-537 VKRAPITAL
+537 AL
-546 GRRFEITPVSMGNPH
+546 GFNRLDEMSTLVSACLDDPYAIGYSIMTYLND
-561 CVVFSKNIDS
+561 VYSNEALLAFS
-571 INIQKIGAEFEN
+571 
-583 HPAFPDRINTE
+583 
-594 FVQPI
+594 
-599 SASRIKMRVWERG
+599 
-612 AGETLSCGTGA
+612 
-623 CAAAV
+623 
-628 ACILNGYCKRNTDI
+628 LNGYSATPENVRTGDYPLGTKGYVVIRSDEPEDSPARRLYNWFG
-642 KISLRGG
+642 SP
-649 ELSVKWSADGNVYL
+649 LSDTFLSSCGITPL
-663 TGSAQTVFTGEIA
+663 SE
-676 YGGGAR
+676 

>member
-1 MKRITALLLSFALL
+1 MKKLTTLFLSLALLLV
-15 LLLCA
+15 LCA
-20 CGAST
+20 CGAPN
-25 ASGGN
+25 ASSGN
-30 ASSGDAYASWGDASA
+30 ASSGNAYASWGNASAGDAYASWGDASA

-97 KYTNCFDQDGD
+97 KYTNCFDQDVD

-155 SIRESKLFLCENG
+155 SIRESKLYLCEDG
-168 KEPEE
+168 KEPVE
-173 IFSGRYFGDVRV
+173 IFPGRYFGDVRV
-185 MNDTLVGS
+185 VNDTLVGS
-193 DYSNGTNR
+193 DYSGDSNR

-211 QKWETPLDAYYCLSA
+211 QKWETKLDLYCYLTA
-226 NDDDLLISNSYDGFI
+226 NDDDLLLSNSYDGFV

-246 TDGSVTNVSGAIYA
+246 SDGSVVNVNGAIYA
-260 NDNVQYAFDG
+260 NDNVLYAWDG
-270 AYLVEGN
+270 TYLLEGN
-277 YETNFAFYYVR
+277 YTTNFALYLVR

-321 VEAGDYGWTTTTT
+321 VEAGDYGWTNTTT

-447 APSDKADFCMVMY
+447 GNSACGVTDLALDQVRAIFRGEITNWSELGGADHAIRVLYRDDQSGSQRLFEKMVFKGE
-460 NADGSRGAMCGNA
+460 D
-473 SRCVGKY
+473 
-480 VYDRG
+480 
-485 MTDKTV
+485 
-491 VTLETDS
+491 
-498 GVKTL
+498 
-503 NLTVENGRTQS
+503 
-514 VCVDMGAPIL
+514 
-524 DCEAVPCLLGQGV
+524 VPDYE
-537 VKRAPITAL
+537 AL
-546 GRRFEITPVSMGNPH
+546 GFERLDEMNTLVSACLDDPYAIGYSIMTYLND
-561 CVVFSKNIDS
+561 VYSNEALLAFS
-571 INIQKIGAEFEN
+571 
-583 HPAFPDRINTE
+583 
-594 FVQPI
+594 
-599 SASRIKMRVWERG
+599 
-612 AGETLSCGTGA
+612 
-623 CAAAV
+623 
-628 ACILNGYCKRNTDI
+628 LNGYSATPENVRTGDYPLGTKGYVVIRSDEPEDSPARRLYNWFG
-642 KISLRGG
+642 SP
-649 ELSVKWSADGNVYL
+649 LSDTFL
-663 TGSAQTVFTGEIA
+663 TSCGITPLSE
-676 YGGGAR
+676 

>member
-1 MKRITALLLSFALL
+1 MKKLKALFLSLALLLI
-15 LLLCA
+15 LCA
-20 CGAST
+20 CGAPN
-25 ASGGN
+25 ASDGN
-30 ASSGDAYASWGDASA
+30 ASSGDAHASWGDASSGDAYASWGDASA

-140 HRIHAYSGGFVGEYY
+140 HRIHAFSGGFVGEYY
-155 SIRESKLFLCENG
+155 SIRESKLYLCETG
-168 KEPEE
+168 KEPVE
-173 IFSGRYFGDVRV
+173 IFPGEYVGDVRV
-185 MNDTLVGS
+185 IDNVLLGS
-193 DYSNGTNR
+193 SYSGESCCIT
-201 IIGYALPSLE
+201 GYALPSLRE
-211 QKWETPLDAYYCLSA
+211 IWSVKLDPYCYPSYTTGDYFLS
-226 NDDDLLISNSYDGFI
+226 DSYSNAKM
-241 SRVDP
+241 RVDS
-246 TDGSVTNVSGAIYA
+246 TDGSIHGADGNFAVNDTVLYA
-260 NDNVQYAFDG
+260 YGD

-277 YETNFAFYYVR
+277 YETNFALNLVR

-321 VEAGDYGWTTTTT
+321 VEAGDYGWTNTTT

-406 ADKKADIAL
+406 ADRKADIAL
-415 LAAPTDEEKAYLAE
+415 LAAPTEEEQAYLKE
-429 RGVEVEMKLYG
+429 QGVEVEMKLYG

-447 APSDKADFCMVMY
+447 GNNACGVTDLTLDQVRAIFRGEITNWSELGGADHAIRVLYRDDQSGSQRLFEKMVFKGEDAPDY
-460 NADGSRGAMCGNA
+460 
-473 SRCVGKY
+473 
-480 VYDRG
+480 
-485 MTDKTV
+485 
-491 VTLETDS
+491 E
-498 GVKTL
+498 
-503 NLTVENGRTQS
+503 
-514 VCVDMGAPIL
+514 
-524 DCEAVPCLLGQGV
+524 
-537 VKRAPITAL
+537 AL
-546 GRRFEITPVSMGNPH
+546 GFERLDEMSTLVSACLDDPYAIGYSIMTYLND
-561 CVVFSKNIDS
+561 VYSNEALLAFS
-571 INIQKIGAEFEN
+571 
-583 HPAFPDRINTE
+583 
-594 FVQPI
+594 
-599 SASRIKMRVWERG
+599 
-612 AGETLSCGTGA
+612 
-623 CAAAV
+623 
-628 ACILNGYCKRNTDI
+628 LNGYSATAENVRTGDYPLGTKGYVVIRSDEPENSPARRLYDWFG
-642 KISLRGG
+642 SP
-649 ELSVKWSADGNVYL
+649 LSDTFL
-663 TGSAQTVFTGEIA
+663 TSCGITPLSE
-676 YGGGAR
+676 

>member
-1 MKRITALLLSFALL
+1 MKKLTTLFLSLALLLV
-15 LLLCA
+15 LCA
-20 CGAST
+20 CGAPN
-25 ASGGN
+25 ASSGNASSGDAYASWGN

-120 RVDIRTGEVE
+120 HVDIRTGEVE

-155 SIRESKLFLCENG
+155 SIRESKLYLCENG
-168 KEPEE
+168 KEPVE
-173 IFSGRYFGDVRV
+173 IFPGRYFGDVRV
-185 MNDTLVGS
+185 VNDTLVGS
-193 DYSNGTNR
+193 DYSGDSNR

-211 QKWETPLDAYYCLSA
+211 QKWETKLDLYCYLTA
-226 NDDDLLISNSYDGFI
+226 NDDDLLLSNSYDGFV

-246 TDGSVTNVSGAIYA
+246 SDGSVVNVNGAIYA
-260 NDNVQYAFDG
+260 NDNVLYAWDG
-270 AYLVEGN
+270 TYLLEGN
-277 YETNFAFYYVR
+277 YTTNFALYLVR

-321 VEAGDYGWTTTTT
+321 VEAGDYGWTNTTT

-447 APSDKADFCMVMY
+447 GNSACGVADLTLDQVRAIFRGEITNWSELGGADHAIRVLYRDDQSGSQRLFEKMVFKGE
-460 NADGSRGAMCGNA
+460 D
-473 SRCVGKY
+473 
-480 VYDRG
+480 
-485 MTDKTV
+485 
-491 VTLETDS
+491 
-498 GVKTL
+498 
-503 NLTVENGRTQS
+503 
-514 VCVDMGAPIL
+514 
-524 DCEAVPCLLGQGV
+524 VPDYE
-537 VKRAPITAL
+537 AL
-546 GRRFEITPVSMGNPH
+546 GFERLDEMNTLVSACLDDPYAIGYSIMTYLND
-561 CVVFSKNIDS
+561 VYSNEALLAFS
-571 INIQKIGAEFEN
+571 
-583 HPAFPDRINTE
+583 
-594 FVQPI
+594 
-599 SASRIKMRVWERG
+599 
-612 AGETLSCGTGA
+612 
-623 CAAAV
+623 
-628 ACILNGYCKRNTDI
+628 LNGYSATPENVRTGDYPLGTKGYVVIRSDEPEDSPARRLYNWFG
-642 KISLRGG
+642 SP
-649 ELSVKWSADGNVYL
+649 LSDTFL
-663 TGSAQTVFTGEIA
+663 TSCGITPLSE
-676 YGGGAR
+676 

>member
-1 MKRITALLLSFALL
+1 MKKLTTLFLSLALLLV
-15 LLLCA
+15 LCA
-20 CGAST
+20 CGAPN
-25 ASGGN
+25 ASSGN
-30 ASSGDAYASWGDASA
+30 ASSGNAYASWGNASAGDAYASWGDASA

-97 KYTNCFDQDGD
+97 KYTNCFDQDVD

-155 SIRESKLFLCENG
+155 SIRESKLYLCEDG
-168 KEPEE
+168 KEPVE
-173 IFSGRYFGDVRV
+173 IFPGRYFGDVRV
-185 MNDTLVGS
+185 VNDTLVGS
-193 DYSNGTNR
+193 DYSGDSNR

-211 QKWETPLDAYYCLSA
+211 QKWETKLDLYCYLTA
-226 NDDDLLISNSYDGFI
+226 NDDDLLLSNSYDGFV

-246 TDGSVTNVSGAIYA
+246 SDGSVVNVNGAIYA
-260 NDNVQYAFDG
+260 SDNVLYAWDG
-270 AYLVEGN
+270 TYLLEGN
-277 YETNFAFYYVR
+277 YTTNFALYLVR

-321 VEAGDYGWTTTTT
+321 VEAGDYGWTNTTT

-447 APSDKADFCMVMY
+447 GNSACGVTDLALDQVRAIFRGEITNWSELGGADHAIRVLYRDDQSGSQRLFEKMVFKGE
-460 NADGSRGAMCGNA
+460 D
-473 SRCVGKY
+473 
-480 VYDRG
+480 
-485 MTDKTV
+485 
-491 VTLETDS
+491 
-498 GVKTL
+498 
-503 NLTVENGRTQS
+503 
-514 VCVDMGAPIL
+514 
-524 DCEAVPCLLGQGV
+524 VPDYE
-537 VKRAPITAL
+537 AL
-546 GRRFEITPVSMGNPH
+546 GFERLDEMNTLVSACLDDPYAIGYSIMTYLND
-561 CVVFSKNIDS
+561 VYSNEALLAFS
-571 INIQKIGAEFEN
+571 
-583 HPAFPDRINTE
+583 
-594 FVQPI
+594 
-599 SASRIKMRVWERG
+599 
-612 AGETLSCGTGA
+612 
-623 CAAAV
+623 
-628 ACILNGYCKRNTDI
+628 LNGYSATPENVRTGDYPLGTKGYVVIRSDEPEDSPARRLYNWFG
-642 KISLRGG
+642 SP
-649 ELSVKWSADGNVYL
+649 LSDTFL
-663 TGSAQTVFTGEIA
+663 TSCGITPLSE
-676 YGGGAR
+676 

>member
-1 MKRITALLLSFALL
+1 MKKLTTLFLSLALLLV
-15 LLLCA
+15 LCA
-20 CGAST
+20 CGAPN
-25 ASGGN
+25 ASSGNASSGDAYASWGN

-120 RVDIRTGEVE
+120 HVDIRTGEVE

-155 SIRESKLFLCENG
+155 SIRESKLYLCENG
-168 KEPEE
+168 KEPVE
-173 IFSGRYFGDVRV
+173 IFPGRYFGDVRIV
-185 MNDTLVGS
+185 NDTLVGS
-193 DYSNGTNR
+193 DYSGDSNR

-211 QKWETPLDAYYCLSA
+211 QKWETKLDLYCYLTA
-226 NDDDLLISNSYDGFI
+226 NDDDLLLSNSYDGFV

-246 TDGSVTNVSGAIYA
+246 SDGSVVNVNGAIYA
-260 NDNVQYAFDG
+260 NDNVLYAWDG
-270 AYLVEGN
+270 TYLLEGN
-277 YETNFAFYYVR
+277 YTTNFALYLVR

-321 VEAGDYGWTTTTT
+321 VEAGDYGWTNTTT

-447 APSDKADFCMVMY
+447 GNSACGVTDLTLDQVRAIFRGEITNWSELGGADHAIRVLYRDDQSGSQRLFEKMVFKGE
-460 NADGSRGAMCGNA
+460 D
-473 SRCVGKY
+473 
-480 VYDRG
+480 
-485 MTDKTV
+485 
-491 VTLETDS
+491 
-498 GVKTL
+498 
-503 NLTVENGRTQS
+503 
-514 VCVDMGAPIL
+514 
-524 DCEAVPCLLGQGV
+524 VPDYE
-537 VKRAPITAL
+537 AL
-546 GRRFEITPVSMGNPH
+546 GFERLDEMNTLVSACLDDPYAIGYSIMTYLND
-561 CVVFSKNIDS
+561 VYSNEALLAFS
-571 INIQKIGAEFEN
+571 
-583 HPAFPDRINTE
+583 
-594 FVQPI
+594 
-599 SASRIKMRVWERG
+599 
-612 AGETLSCGTGA
+612 
-623 CAAAV
+623 
-628 ACILNGYCKRNTDI
+628 LNGYSATPENVRTGDYPLGTKGYVVIRSDEPEDSPARRLYNWFG
-642 KISLRGG
+642 SP
-649 ELSVKWSADGNVYL
+649 LSDTFL
-663 TGSAQTVFTGEIA
+663 TSCGITPLSE
-676 YGGGAR
+676 

>member
-1 MKRITALLLSFALL
+1 MKKLTTLFLSLALLLV
-15 LLLCA
+15 LCA
-20 CGAST
+20 CGAPN
-25 ASGGN
+25 ASSGNASSGDAYASWGN

-120 RVDIRTGEVE
+120 HVDIRTGEVE

-155 SIRESKLFLCENG
+155 SIRESKLYLCENG
-168 KEPEE
+168 KEPVE
-173 IFSGRYFGDVRV
+173 IFPGRYFGDVRV
-185 MNDTLVGS
+185 VNDTLVGS
-193 DYSNGTNR
+193 DYSGDSNR

-211 QKWETPLDAYYCLSA
+211 QKWETKLDLYCYLTA
-226 NDDDLLISNSYDGFI
+226 NDDDLLLSNSYDGFV

-246 TDGSVTNVSGAIYA
+246 SDGSVVNVNGAIYA
-260 NDNVQYAFDG
+260 NDNVLYAWDG
-270 AYLVEGN
+270 TYLLEGN
-277 YETNFAFYYVR
+277 YTTNFALYLVR

-321 VEAGDYGWTTTTT
+321 VEAGDYGWTNTTT

-447 APSDKADFCMVMY
+447 GNSACGVTDLTLDQVRAIFRGEITNWSELGGADHAIRVLYRDDQSGSQRLFEKMVFKGE
-460 NADGSRGAMCGNA
+460 D
-473 SRCVGKY
+473 
-480 VYDRG
+480 
-485 MTDKTV
+485 
-491 VTLETDS
+491 
-498 GVKTL
+498 
-503 NLTVENGRTQS
+503 
-514 VCVDMGAPIL
+514 
-524 DCEAVPCLLGQGV
+524 VPDYE
-537 VKRAPITAL
+537 AL
-546 GRRFEITPVSMGNPH
+546 GFERLDEMNTLVSACLDDPYAIGYSIMTYLND
-561 CVVFSKNIDS
+561 VYSNEALLAFS
-571 INIQKIGAEFEN
+571 
-583 HPAFPDRINTE
+583 
-594 FVQPI
+594 
-599 SASRIKMRVWERG
+599 
-612 AGETLSCGTGA
+612 
-623 CAAAV
+623 
-628 ACILNGYCKRNTDI
+628 LNGYSATPENVRTGDYPLGTKGYVVIRSDEPEDSPARRLYNWFG
-642 KISLRGG
+642 SP
-649 ELSVKWSADGNVYL
+649 LSDTFL
-663 TGSAQTVFTGEIA
+663 TSCGITPLSE
-676 YGGGAR
+676 

>member
-1 MKRITALLLSFALL
+1 MKKLTTLFLSLALLLV
-15 LLLCA
+15 LCA
-20 CGAST
+20 CGAPN
-25 ASGGN
+25 ASSGN
-30 ASSGDAYASWGDASA
+30 ASSGDAYASWGNASS

-155 SIRESKLFLCENG
+155 SIRESKLYLCEDG
-168 KEPEE
+168 KEPAE
-173 IFSGRYFGDVRV
+173 IFPGRYFGDVRV
-185 MNDTLVGS
+185 VNDTLVGS
-193 DYSNGTNR
+193 DYSGDSNR

-211 QKWETPLDAYYCLSA
+211 QKWETKLDLYCYLTA
-226 NDDDLLISNSYDGFI
+226 NDDDLLLSNSYDGFV

-246 TDGSVTNVSGAIYA
+246 SDGSVVNVNGAIYA
-260 NDNVQYAFDG
+260 NDNVLYAWDG
-270 AYLVEGN
+270 TYLLEGN
-277 YETNFAFYYVR
+277 YTTNFALYLVR

-321 VEAGDYGWTTTTT
+321 VEAGDYGWTNTTT

-429 RGVEVEMKLYG
+429 RGLEVEMKLYG

-447 APSDKADFCMVMY
+447 GNSACGVTDLTLDQVRAIFRGEITNWSELGGADHAIRVLYRDDQSGSQRLFEKMVFKGE
-460 NADGSRGAMCGNA
+460 D
-473 SRCVGKY
+473 
-480 VYDRG
+480 
-485 MTDKTV
+485 
-491 VTLETDS
+491 
-498 GVKTL
+498 
-503 NLTVENGRTQS
+503 
-514 VCVDMGAPIL
+514 
-524 DCEAVPCLLGQGV
+524 VPDYE
-537 VKRAPITAL
+537 AL
-546 GRRFEITPVSMGNPH
+546 GFERLDEMSTLVSACLDDPYAIGYSIMTYLND
-561 CVVFSKNIDS
+561 VYSNEALLAFS
-571 INIQKIGAEFEN
+571 
-583 HPAFPDRINTE
+583 
-594 FVQPI
+594 
-599 SASRIKMRVWERG
+599 
-612 AGETLSCGTGA
+612 
-623 CAAAV
+623 
-628 ACILNGYCKRNTDI
+628 LNGY
-642 KISLRGG
+642 
-649 ELSVKWSADGNVYL
+649 SATPGNVRTGDYPLGTKGYVVIRSDEPEDSPARRLYNWFGSPLSDTFL
-663 TGSAQTVFTGEIA
+663 TSCGITPLSE
-676 YGGGAR
+676 

>member
-54 AAGVLPLSATPASTD
+54 AAGVLPLSATPASSD

-82 YAFPAGGGEGRLLVD
+82 YAFPASGGEGRLLVD
-97 KYTNCFDQDGD
+97 KYANCFDQDGD

-155 SIRESKLFLCENG
+155 SIRESKLYLCDDG
-168 KEPEE
+168 KEPVE
-173 IFSGRYFGDVRV
+173 IFPGEYFGDVCV
-185 MNDTLVGS
+185 SGDVLIGS
-193 DYSNGTNR
+193 DYSGDTCR
-201 IIGYALPSLE
+201 ITGYVLPSLE
-211 QKWETPLDAYYCLSA
+211 KLWTDILDPYCYPSY
-226 NDDDLLISNSYDGFI
+226 NSSDNYFI
-241 SRVDP
+241 SDSSRGVQMRVDP
-246 TDGSVTNVSGAIYA
+246 VNGAISILSGYFTV
-260 NDNVQYAFDG
+260 NDNILHAYNDT
-270 AYLVEGN
+270 YLVEGN
-277 YETNFAFYYVR
+277 YQTNFALNLVC
-288 GNERLTLDLPQAETT
+288 GSERLTLDLPQAETT

-321 VEAGDYGWTTTTT
+321 VEAGDYGWTATTT

-415 LAAPTDEEKAYLAE
+415 LAAPTKEEETYLKE
-429 RGVEVEMKLYG
+429 QGVEVEMKLYG

-447 APSDKADFCMVMY
+447 GNSACGVTDLTLDEVRAIFRGEITNWSELGGADHAIHVLYRDDQSGSQRLFEKMLFK
-460 NADGSRGAMCGNA
+460 DG
-473 SRCVGKY
+473 
-480 VYDRG
+480 D
-485 MTDKTV
+485 
-491 VTLETDS
+491 
-498 GVKTL
+498 
-503 NLTVENGRTQS
+503 
-514 VCVDMGAPIL
+514 
-524 DCEAVPCLLGQGV
+524 VPDYE
-537 VKRAPITAL
+537 AL
-546 GRRFEITPVSMGNPH
+546 GFNRLDEMSTLVSACLDDPYAIGY
-561 CVVFSKNIDS
+561 S
-571 INIQKIGAEFEN
+571 IMTYLNDVYSN
-583 HPAFPDRINTE
+583 
-594 FVQPI
+594 
-599 SASRIKMRVWERG
+599 
-612 AGETLSCGTGA
+612 ETLLAFS
-623 CAAAV
+623 
-628 ACILNGYCKRNTDI
+628 LNGYSATPENVRTGDYPLGTKGYVVIRSDEPEDSPARRLYNWFG
-642 KISLRGG
+642 SP
-649 ELSVKWSADGNVYL
+649 LSDTFLSSCGITPL
-663 TGSAQTVFTGEIA
+663 SE
-676 YGGGAR
+676 

>member
-1 MKRITALLLSFALL
+1 MKKLTTLFLSLALLLV
-15 LLLCA
+15 LCA
-20 CGAST
+20 CGAPN
-25 ASGGN
+25 ASSGNASSGDAYTSWGN

-54 AAGVLPLSATPASTD
+54 ATGVLPLSATPASTD

-155 SIRESKLFLCENG
+155 SIRESKLYLCEDG
-168 KEPEE
+168 KEPVE
-173 IFSGRYFGDVRV
+173 IFPGRYFGDVRV
-185 MNDTLVGS
+185 VNDTLVGS
-193 DYSNGTNR
+193 DYSGDSNR

-211 QKWETPLDAYYCLSA
+211 QKWETKLDLYCYLTA
-226 NDDDLLISNSYDGFI
+226 NDDDLLLSNSYDGFV

-246 TDGSVTNVSGAIYA
+246 SDGSVVNVNGAIYA
-260 NDNVQYAFDG
+260 NDNVLYAWDG
-270 AYLVEGN
+270 TYLLEGN
-277 YETNFAFYYVR
+277 YTTNFALYLVR

-447 APSDKADFCMVMY
+447 GNSACGVTDLTLDQVRAIFRGEITNWSELGGADHAIRVLYRDDQSGSQRLFEKMVFKGE
-460 NADGSRGAMCGNA
+460 D
-473 SRCVGKY
+473 
-480 VYDRG
+480 
-485 MTDKTV
+485 
-491 VTLETDS
+491 
-498 GVKTL
+498 
-503 NLTVENGRTQS
+503 
-514 VCVDMGAPIL
+514 
-524 DCEAVPCLLGQGV
+524 VPDYE
-537 VKRAPITAL
+537 AL
-546 GRRFEITPVSMGNPH
+546 GFERLDEMSTLVSACLDDPYAIGYSIMTYLND
-561 CVVFSKNIDS
+561 VYSNEALLAFS
-571 INIQKIGAEFEN
+571 
-583 HPAFPDRINTE
+583 
-594 FVQPI
+594 
-599 SASRIKMRVWERG
+599 
-612 AGETLSCGTGA
+612 
-623 CAAAV
+623 
-628 ACILNGYCKRNTDI
+628 LNGY
-642 KISLRGG
+642 
-649 ELSVKWSADGNVYL
+649 SATPGNVRTGDYPLGTKGYVVIRSDEPEDSPARRLYNWFGSPLSDTFL
-663 TGSAQTVFTGEIA
+663 TSCGITPLSE
-676 YGGGAR
+676 